1 MNMVYDVEEFSL
13 ESSAPLCEPPPHVS
27 VPPKKVIHPYWRS
40 LGNRVLISCIL
51 CVLILT
57 MHLWWANGEAFLK
70 EHLCASEI
78 GTTEAAAQ
86 VFVKSVM
93 SGEPVPEALAVFFQ
107 EVTDAQN

>member
-13 ESSAPLCEPPPHVS
+13 PPSPPICEPPPVMS
-27 VPPKKVIHPYWRS
+27 AQPKKVIHPYWRS
-40 LGNRVLISCIL
+40 LGRRFFLSCIL

-86 VFVKSVM
+86 VFVKNVF
-93 SGEPVPEALAVFFQ
+93 SGEPVPEALAAFFQ
-107 EVTDAQN
+107 EVSDAQD